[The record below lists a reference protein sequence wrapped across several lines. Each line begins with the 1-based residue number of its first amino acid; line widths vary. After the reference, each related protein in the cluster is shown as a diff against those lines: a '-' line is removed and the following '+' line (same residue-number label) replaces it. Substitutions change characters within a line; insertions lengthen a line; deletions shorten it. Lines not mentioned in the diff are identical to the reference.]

1 MPARWCDV
9 GRGGMRRHTTVEEHT
24 MSTARPQRP
33 AGSNWF
39 TFAAI
44 MFTLAGASNLFWG
57 IGALD
62 NRKYLPEEGLL
73 ASNLTA
79 FGWLSIIWAAMALTG
94 AALLFM
100 RNPYSWGVA
109 LVLATLNALF
119 WLFAIPVLPVWS
131 LIVITI
137 DVLII
142 YHIAIHTDVVDH

>member
-1 MPARWCDV
+1 MWAEAECAARPPW
-9 GRGGMRRHTTVEEHT
+9 RRTPLT
-24 MSTARPQRP
+24 TARPQHP

-79 FGWLSIIWAAMALTG
+79 WGWLSLIWAAMALTG
-94 AALLFM
+94 AVLLFM
-100 RNPYSWGVA
+100 RNPYSAGIA
-109 LVLATLNALF
+109 MVLATLNALF
-119 WLFAIPVLPVWS
+119 WLFAIPVLPIWS
-131 LIVITI
+131 LIVISI

-142 YHIAIHTDVVDH
+142 YQLTVHGDVVDT